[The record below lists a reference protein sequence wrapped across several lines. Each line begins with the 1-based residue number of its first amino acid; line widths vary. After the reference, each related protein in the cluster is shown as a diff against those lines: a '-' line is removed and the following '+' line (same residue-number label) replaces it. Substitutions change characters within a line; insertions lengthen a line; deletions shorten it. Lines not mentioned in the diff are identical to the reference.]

1 MRYQRFAK
9 ADLEK
14 AIQKYEGLH
23 KSIGEH
29 YLRGQ

>member
-23 KSIGEH
+23 ETIGEYYSH
-29 YLRGQ
+29 GH